1 MAPPSARLVASEVE
15 SRAKG
20 KTFRI
25 GCLNVAAYSHLPGW
39 WGPLINPRP
48 DSKETP
54 YTAMRM
60 THCWELAPERAKHF
74 ADQFNCVAVKQFD
87 DMVGKVDGI
96 ISGGYHCH
104 GWNHILHEPY
114 LKAGLPNLINRPL
127 SNSVAKA
134 RKIIE
139 TARQNGAKILNPSA
153 YEHNNAMARAQAWVK
168 GKKVISYS
176 ATTGAED
183 YPTHGIHGVYMIVK
197 AIAEAGNP
205 IVSVAYRANAWHKH
219 PGVLTYEHRDPEG
232 RQFFGTLHLVSDS
245 LGTIRIHTPEEYGGR
260 GFRIHT
266 GTGSTYNRTVF
277 WAPTI
282 WAFQRM
288 ALFGEMP
295 ETYDQILHKNNVFL
309 AGWRSILEN
318 KGRPVRLDE
327 LPDDWETPIKIPN
340 HPDNGFVDELRK
352 AFG

>member
-1 MAPPSARLVASEVE
+1 MKSETATSSTSGSPREPAHEFHTMRTLITRRHFVKRASAVGAALMAPPSARLVASEVE

-176 ATTGAED
+176 ATTGAD
-183 YPTHGIHGVYMIVK
+183 GLIVT
-197 AIAEAGNP
+197 G
-205 IVSVAYRANAWHKH
+205 S
-219 PGVLTYEHRDPEG
+219 
-232 RQFFGTLHLVSDS
+232 FFGEAAIQARNNVTMPVATSFDGIIERAINLDRPLHVLATAAASASYAASWAFSSSKLMPARAHAS
-245 LGTIRIHTPEEYGGR
+245 L
-260 GFRIHT
+260 
-266 GTGSTYNRTVF
+266 RTV
-277 WAPTI
+277 
-282 WAFQRM
+282 
-288 ALFGEMP
+288 
-295 ETYDQILHKNNVFL
+295 
-309 AGWRSILEN
+309 
-318 KGRPVRLDE
+318 
-327 LPDDWETPIKIPN
+327 
-340 HPDNGFVDELRK
+340 
-352 AFG
+352 